1 MTSLALRNANAM
13 RAGQVAWGN
22 MTPPD
27 DGPAFLETAEG
38 DNWLHEKACAMVGGD
53 DLLIRS
59 PTVRTVRVEVAR
71 LHQAVRDHLSMLDD
85 EEYHLEQMLT
95 EIARR
100 GPGDKLFGM
109 LQGLLGKTGGPSTW
123 TVVHDLATNLI
134 APHAEAAAQAMRE
147 NDFDID

>member
-13 RAGQVAWGN
+13 RAGQVAWDS

-27 DGPAFLETAEG
+27 DGPSFLETTEG
-38 DNWLHEKACAMVGGD
+38 DNWLYEKATAMVSGD

-59 PTVRTVRVEVAR
+59 ATVRAIRVEVAS
-71 LHQAVRDHLSMLDD
+71 LHQALRDHLSTADD

-100 GPGDKLFGM
+100 GPSDKLFGM
-109 LQGLLGKTGGPSTW
+109 LQGLFGKTGGPSNW
-123 TVVHDLATNLI
+123 TVIHDLAASLI
-134 APHAEAAAQAMRE
+134 APHAEVAALAMRE
-147 NDFDID
+147 NDYDPD

>member
-13 RAGQVAWGN
+13 RAGQVAWDN
-22 MTPPD
+22 MSPPD
-27 DGPAFLETAEG
+27 DELAFLETAEG
-38 DNWLHEKACAMVGGD
+38 DNWLYEKATAMVGGD

-59 PTVRTVRVEVAR
+59 PTVRAIRVEVAS
-71 LHQAVRDHLSMLDD
+71 LHQAVRDHLSTLND

-100 GPGDKLFGM
+100 GPSDKLFGM
-109 LQGLLGKTGGPSTW
+109 LQGLLGKAEGPSTW

-134 APHAEAAAQAMRE
+134 APHAEAAARAMRE
-147 NDFDID
+147 NDYDPD